1 MAVLAMSYA
10 MAQTVL
16 FTETFDKCEGTGG
29 NDGKWSGNNIA
40 AGTFSTDNGGW
51 SASYASGAKQC
62 ARFGTSKKQG
72 SATTPEIALTGSGT
86 LTFRAGAWAGDSET
100 LNISAS
106 GATLSQNSVTLV
118 DSKFTDYTIDITN
131 ATSTVKITFSGANA
145 SKSRF
150 FLDDVKVT
158 AVGGKTAA
166 GLSFSVSTA
175 AAYIGSAFDEPT
187 LSNPNSLAVAYA
199 SSDPSVA
206 TVDASTGEVTLVAA
220 GTTTITAS
228 SAETDTY
235 AAGKASYT
243 LTVNKQESGL
253 SFSPTEET
261 ITVDGPFTAPTFSNA
276 KGIAVKFSSSNTSVA
291 TVDDNGNIT
300 FKGVAGT
307 ATITATPADP
317 NYSGDA
323 TFSLT
328 VSKLTSNLKWESNAV
343 TATKGKAFKAPKL
356 SNPDRLAV
364 TYTSSK
370 TAVATVN
377 SRGILTVVGT
387 GTTTIT
393 AASAES
399 DRYSAASDSYTL
411 TVVGKSGNFI
421 SDGNNKFK
429 LITSADQLIAGR
441 KYVFMSRVPI
451 IKKGVVIDTVG
462 DDVAMTA
469 SARTN
474 FAITTT
480 DDHRYGTTAGFS
492 YVDTTTREEI
502 NVTSEDLK
510 LTLQGNADDGWQW
523 YVSEAYNKAGELIT
537 GYLQTGDNGNLRDSH
552 QMHVY
557 DTTDKAYQTSQTLTT
572 VTFPEKGVAYTNNSN
587 TYYAENGVEIVFNI
601 SKTDSKGRDN
611 IVMYNA
617 NGSNRYVAAYGRT
630 QCPIYLYGEEGTIS
644 TGDETCNLADLA
656 FNSEGTFTITGQD
669 MQAVTTVHDKSKYYV
684 VVKDGNGLSNDY
696 VSKND
701 GLDTYYHNG
710 KEWSDYDQSNWALV
724 EVSESDYKAFNPA
737 AVTKI
742 VGKYNGNANDPIIT
756 DATITY
762 GDATADDSK
771 YTPNEYIPVNF
782 MTVKQADYWGNSQKA
797 NHGNYFFMNPKAQEY
812 AKVAWAVWD
821 ASSQAFYVA
830 KSADGA
836 NKYDFDGMFTI
847 ALDYNDGKVTAT
859 SDLTDQQVY
868 SFPAIVKKQTAVSN
882 AAPRKVTAK
891 TGSTQSEYIVYP
903 LELYAGK
910 GVVTG
915 VSEVSTAKAVKSV
928 RYYDLTGAQH
938 SQAQEGINIVVT
950 TYSDGTTTA
959 RKIMK

>member
-1 MAVLAMSYA
+1 MAVLAMGYA
-10 MAQTVL
+10 TAQTVL
-16 FTETFDKCEGTGG
+16 FTETFDNCKGTGG

-40 AGTFSTDNGGW
+40 AGTFSTDNGSW
-51 SASYASGAKQC
+51 SASNASGAKQC
-62 ARFGTSKKQG
+62 AKFGTSKNQG

-145 SKSRF
+145 SISRF

-377 SRGILTVVGT
+377 SRG
-387 GTTTIT
+387 
-393 AASAES
+393 
-399 DRYSAASDSYTL
+399 
-411 TVVGKSGNFI
+411 F
-421 SDGNNKFK
+421 
-429 LITSADQLIAGR
+429 GR
-441 KYVFMSRVPI
+441 KRPLQCCQRQLYPHSGGQEWQLHQR
-451 IKKGVVIDTVG
+451 
-462 DDVAMTA
+462 
-469 SARTN
+469 
-474 FAITTT
+474 
-480 DDHRYGTTAGFS
+480 
-492 YVDTTTREEI
+492 RE
-502 NVTSEDLK
+502 
-510 LTLQGNADDGWQW
+510 
-523 YVSEAYNKAGELIT
+523 
-537 GYLQTGDNGNLRDSH
+537 
-552 QMHVY
+552 
-557 DTTDKAYQTSQTLTT
+557 
-572 VTFPEKGVAYTNNSN
+572 
-587 TYYAENGVEIVFNI
+587 
-601 SKTDSKGRDN
+601 
-611 IVMYNA
+611 
-617 NGSNRYVAAYGRT
+617 
-630 QCPIYLYGEEGTIS
+630 
-644 TGDETCNLADLA
+644 
-656 FNSEGTFTITGQD
+656 
-669 MQAVTTVHDKSKYYV
+669 
-684 VVKDGNGLSNDY
+684 
-696 VSKND
+696 
-701 GLDTYYHNG
+701 
-710 KEWSDYDQSNWALV
+710 
-724 EVSESDYKAFNPA
+724 
-737 AVTKI
+737 
-742 VGKYNGNANDPIIT
+742 
-756 DATITY
+756 
-762 GDATADDSK
+762 
-771 YTPNEYIPVNF
+771 
-782 MTVKQADYWGNSQKA
+782 
-797 NHGNYFFMNPKAQEY
+797 
-812 AKVAWAVWD
+812 
-821 ASSQAFYVA
+821 
-830 KSADGA
+830 
-836 NKYDFDGMFTI
+836 
-847 ALDYNDGKVTAT
+847 
-859 SDLTDQQVY
+859 QQV
-868 SFPAIVKKQTAVSN
+868 
-882 AAPRKVTAK
+882 
-891 TGSTQSEYIVYP
+891 
-903 LELYAGK
+903 
-910 GVVTG
+910 
-915 VSEVSTAKAVKSV
+915 
-928 RYYDLTGAQH
+928 
-938 SQAQEGINIVVT
+938 
-950 TYSDGTTTA
+950 
-959 RKIMK
+959 